1 MKAEKFSPKDVAN
14 RMKAKGLQKLKFYCQ
29 MCSKQCRDENGF
41 KCHLTSESHLR
52 QMSFFC
58 ENSNNMLDSF
68 SKDFEKVYLEI
79 LRRRHGTKR
88 MNANNVYQEVIQD
101 KFHVHMNATKWTHLT
116 DFVGYLGK
124 TGQCKV
130 EETERGWYVTY
141 IEKDPALLA
150 RQEAYERRVE
160 GEKIQE
166 KKLAKRMEVQR
177 VEAEKMLDKIGASV
191 NVIASKM
198 EVRELNETVALKIN
212 SSFSNEKKK
221 GICGKKRKILH
232 PDNGFD
238 YDSIDEDD
246 VVLDAPIS
254 VSKLKKIDPFL
265 EKKSND
271 KPKGKRWDKKV
282 VQEVDSNDV
291 KVLNSIG
298 CGPESNKT
306 QDHNDEELKEKEKK
320 NNDDKSQVYEK
331 RKKGWIRSG
340 ILVRIISEKNG
351 CRKYYERKAF
361 INNVHDEYTAVI
373 EILDSGPERRDGG
386 EIIKVDQD
394 NLETVIPKEGKR
406 VCILNGKRRGRDA
419 ELIAIDNKK
428 CRATL
433 KLISN
438 DKILKKVDFN
448 DFSKVA

>member
-1 MKAEKFSPKDVAN
+1 M
-14 RMKAKGLQKLKFYCQ
+14 G
-29 MCSKQCRDENGF
+29 
-41 KCHLTSESHLR
+41 
-52 QMSFFC
+52 
-58 ENSNNMLDSF
+58 
-68 SKDFEKVYLEI
+68 
-79 LRRRHGTKR
+79 
-88 MNANNVYQEVIQD
+88 
-101 KFHVHMNATKWTHLT
+101 
-116 DFVGYLGK
+116 GYLGK

-130 EETERGWYVTY
+130 GETERGWYVTY

-221 GICGKKRKILH
+221 GICGKR
-232 PDNGFD
+232 
-238 YDSIDEDD
+238 
-246 VVLDAPIS
+246 
-254 VSKLKKIDPFL
+254 
-265 EKKSND
+265 KKS
-271 KPKGKRWDKKV
+271 
-282 VQEVDSNDV
+282 
-291 KVLNSIG
+291 
-298 CGPESNKT
+298 
-306 QDHNDEELKEKEKK
+306 
-320 NNDDKSQVYEK
+320 
-331 RKKGWIRSG
+331 WIRSG
-340 ILVRIISEKNG
+340 ILVRIISEKKG

-406 VCILNGKRRGRDA
+406 VCILNGKCRGRDA